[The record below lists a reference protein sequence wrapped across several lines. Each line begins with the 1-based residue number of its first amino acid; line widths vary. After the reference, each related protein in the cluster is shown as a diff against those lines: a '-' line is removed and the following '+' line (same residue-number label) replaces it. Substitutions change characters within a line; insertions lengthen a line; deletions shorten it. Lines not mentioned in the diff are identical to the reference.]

1 MLKIKNKF
9 PEKTLLKITHRIK
22 HAIRQVDVWFSSR
35 VWFLVSSFLK
45 SFYRDWWVWLGS
57 LSAFFALEGG
67 GCDGNF
73 DNDVS
78 PFGRFL
84 LPKKRKNDGEFE
96 MSATLACALVISL
109 LECLVLCAMHP
120 ARVHLL

>member
-1 MLKIKNKF
+1 M
-9 PEKTLLKITHRIK
+9 
-22 HAIRQVDVWFSSR
+22 
-35 VWFLVSSFLK
+35 
-45 SFYRDWWVWLGS
+45 WLGS

>member
-1 MLKIKNKF
+1 
-9 PEKTLLKITHRIK
+9 
-22 HAIRQVDVWFSSR
+22 

-84 LPKKRKNDGEFE
+84 LPKKRKLMMVN
-96 MSATLACALVISL
+96 MK
-109 LECLVLCAMHP
+109 CLQI
-120 ARVHLL
+120 